1 MRKLILISALLLA
14 SVSAQAGESG
24 LLLADADAP
33 PPAISTNHAQ
43 PLPPVAKND
52 KDDSAKPQADERAA
66 QLRAAKLRLEAGRR
80 QSNEARARR
89 IAARYGYSW

>member
-14 SVSAQAGESG
+14 SGSAQAGEI
-24 LLLADADAP
+24 LLAAADPA

-66 QLRAAKLRLEAGRR
+66 QLRAAKLRLQARGYDSR
-80 QSNEARARR
+80 EARARR
-89 IAARYGYSW
+89 MAARYGYSW